1 MSDILKQYIKH
12 NKLKEYNY
20 LFGLKTDPTR
30 RESNFSK
37 IVSNIFTKTYS
48 SPISITN
55 KWMRVSYATYLHTL
69 INLTINQRKDLAL
82 KMGILLQLI
91 WAYFYNTTNLQYG
104 KNTINIDDIDNYLK
118 YALNKYIKI

>member
-1 MSDILKQYIKH
+1 
-12 NKLKEYNY
+12 
-20 LFGLKTDPTR
+20 
-30 RESNFSK
+30 
-37 IVSNIFTKTYS
+37 
-48 SPISITN
+48 
-55 KWMRVSYATYLHTL
+55 MRVSYATYLHTL